1 MNFTVEADDFGVTE
15 EVVGGGD
22 GGDDGDGGAPQLYE
36 VPPSVVAL
44 LSCLYG
50 LISLAALV
58 GNSLVMYVVAVA
70 PRMRTV
76 TNFYIANLAFADVTI
91 ALFAI
96 PFQVRALGRH
106 V

>member
-1 MNFTVEADDFGVTE
+1 MNSTE
-15 EVVGGGD
+15 QQQRQY
-22 GGDDGDGGAPQLYE
+22 GDDNEDEVLYQ

-44 LSCLYG
+44 LSCFYG
-50 LISLAALV
+50 LISLAALI
-58 GNSLVMYVVAVA
+58 GNSLVIYVVAVA

-96 PFQVRALGRH
+96 PFQVGQSYILLYSLLPSTYIRT
-106 V
+106 